1 MNEFRNATVKVESQN
16 VSLLVLTKD
25 DFYKLIES
33 GGLNRSVLEGVKM
46 VDRARQAVNEEE
58 MTVVKVEGGNGEGGG
73 DDNNE

>member
-16 VSLLVLTKD
+16 VSLLVLTRD

-33 GGLNRSVLEGVKM
+33 GGLNRSVLEGVKQ